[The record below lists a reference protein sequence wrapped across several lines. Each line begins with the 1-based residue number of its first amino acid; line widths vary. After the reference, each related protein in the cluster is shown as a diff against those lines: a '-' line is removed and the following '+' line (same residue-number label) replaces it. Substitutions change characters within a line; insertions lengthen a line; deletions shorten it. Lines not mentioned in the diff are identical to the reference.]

1 MKSKNQKGNTEMD
14 PSRPL
19 PHNEHSESYAVGIL
33 MIRDNAESELIAR
46 GFTPEWLFLP
56 RFATLWRV
64 LSNFRSKH
72 QPAGEINAV
81 TLLSE
86 LLATSP
92 NTLAEM
98 GGPVA
103 LSNALDMSMCSMEPT
118 HLDHHVS
125 VLKAC
130 FLRRQ
135 AIQTATRLEAAAY
148 ASDDIDATLAD
159 TINSLGSLA
168 AGTVATRIKNGSDVL
183 NAFLTDL
190 ETVSAGGTTSD
201 APSYKS
207 GISEIDDIM
216 GGIIPD
222 FWLIGADT
230 SGGKTALSLQFV
242 RSVINQGGRVLVFA
256 LEMSDRQL
264 VRRIVAGEGRIP
276 MQRLLR
282 PETLIEYDFVNLSG
296 RGATWAAENLLIC
309 DDGDVTIQEVR
320 AIARSEH
327 ARDPLAMVVV
337 DYIQLASAGKFKDGA
352 NREQEVSFI
361 AAQCKKMSKELGVP
375 VIAPTQLNDNGQ
387 VRESRA
393 LKQHAAVYLVIEPER
408 ILCAK
413 GRDVG
418 RDWSIPYKL
427 TGDIQTF
434 EPHHNPR

>member
-1 MKSKNQKGNTEMD
+1 MD
-14 PSRPL
+14 ARPL

-33 MIRDNAESELIAR
+33 MAYDSAESELRAR

-64 LSNFRSKH
+64 LSDFRSRH
-72 QPAGEINAV
+72 QPAGQINAV

-86 LLATSP
+86 LLEQRE
-92 NTLAEM
+92 TLDEI
-98 GGPVA
+98 GGPSA
-103 LSNALDMSMCSMEPT
+103 ITEMLQMTLCILEPS
-118 HLDHHVS
+118 HIDHHVE
-125 VLKAC
+125 VLKSC

-135 AIQTATRLEAAAY
+135 AIQAGAKLQLAAY
-148 ASDDIDATLAD
+148 GSDDIDGTLAE
-159 TINSLGSLA
+159 TVNSLSTLA
-168 AGTVATRIKNGSDVL
+168 AGTVATRIQNGKDVL
-183 NAFLTDL
+183 ASFLADL
-190 ETVSAGGTTSD
+190 QTSAEGG
-201 APSYKS
+201 APAEAPAYQT
-207 GISEIDDIM
+207 GIPELDEAM
-216 GGIIPD
+216 VGMIPG
-222 FWLIGADT
+222 FWLIGAET

-256 LEMSDRQL
+256 LEMTARQL

-276 MQRLLR
+276 MQRLMR
-282 PETLIEYDFVNLSG
+282 PETMIEYDFANLGG
-296 RGATWAAENLLIC
+296 RGATWQAENLLIC

-327 ARDPLAMVVV
+327 ARNPLAMVVV

-352 NREQEVSFI
+352 NREQEISFI
-361 AAQCKKMSKELGVP
+361 GSQCVKMAKELGVP
-375 VIAPTQLNDNGQ
+375 VIAPTQLNDDGK

-393 LKQHAAVYLVIEPER
+393 LKHHAAVYLVIEGDR

-418 RDWSIPYKL
+418 RDWSIPYRL

-434 EPHHNPR
+434 ERI